1 MIGGTMQIEVG
12 KYYRTRDGRKARIY
26 AVDGSGN
33 AAIHGAVHHDG
44 KWSTACWLS
53 DGYYYDAKV
62 PQSLDLI
69 SEWIDK
75 PEVDWSAMPR
85 WAEWVAMD
93 KDGEWTLF
101 SAKPS
106 MDIGC
111 WWSDGDV
118 TYLAEIPPSYAPK
131 WDGDWRDSLVRRTEE
146 G

>member
-1 MIGGTMQIEVG
+1 MKIEVG

-26 AVDGSGN
+26 AVDGREGSN
-33 AAIHGAVHHDG
+33 IHGAVLNEIGWETSTWAITGQWVSG
-44 KWSTACWLS
+44 KTSR
-53 DGYYYDAKV
+53 
-62 PQSLDLI
+62 DLI
-69 SEWIDK
+69 SEWTDR

-93 KDGEWTLF
+93 KDGEWTFF

-131 WDGDWRDSLVRRTEE
+131 WDGDWRDSLVRRPEE
-146 G
+146 A

>member
-1 MIGGTMQIEVG
+1 MKIEVG
-12 KYYRTRDGRKARIY
+12 KFYRTRDGRKARIY
-26 AVDGSGN
+26 ALDGTDEYP
-33 AAIHGAVHHDG
+33 IHGAILYLNGEWGSYVWNNAGCYLPTQPHP
-44 KWSTACWLS
+44 S
-53 DGYYYDAKV
+53 DLV
-62 PQSLDLI
+62 

-93 KDGEWTLF
+93 KDGEWTFF

-131 WDGDWRDSLVRRTEE
+131 WDGDWRDSLVRRPEE
-146 G
+146 A

>member
-1 MIGGTMQIEVG
+1 MKIEVG
-12 KYYRTRDGRKARIY
+12 KFYKTRDGRKARIY
-26 AVDGSGN
+26 AVDGGDGEV
-33 AAIHGAVHHDG
+33 IHGALHFGDAYGWSITTWHSGGVYTEGSHHG
-44 KWSTACWLS
+44 R
-53 DGYYYDAKV
+53 
-62 PQSLDLI
+62 DLI

-75 PEVDWSAMPR
+75 PEVDWSAMPA

-106 MDIGC
+106 MDVGC
-111 WWSDGDV
+111 WWADGDV